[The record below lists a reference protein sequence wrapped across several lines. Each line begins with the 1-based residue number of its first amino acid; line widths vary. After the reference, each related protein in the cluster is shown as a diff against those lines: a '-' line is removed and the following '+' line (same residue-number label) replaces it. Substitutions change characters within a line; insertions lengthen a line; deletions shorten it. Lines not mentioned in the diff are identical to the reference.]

1 MSKSTLAFYS
11 IQGNLLVYSLLGLSS
26 SEMASISSHQPVEAE
41 PKHDAANLQAALD
54 PSSDG
59 LPPDP
64 KLPEKFQPGWRFLAA
79 FGSLCIITLMAA
91 LDATS
96 LSVALPI
103 MAQALGG
110 SAIEAF
116 WSGTSFLLTST
127 VFQPVLGSFSH
138 IFGRKTLIYISLVFF
153 LAGSIL
159 AALAENFTII
169 LVGRA
174 IQGVG
179 GGGIICLTEMVVVDT
194 VPLRERGK
202 WFSFFGAMWSLGT
215 VAGPLLGGGFSQNV
229 SWRWIFWINLP
240 FLGLGSILITL
251 FLKLNVKHNSF
262 FSRLGQIDWL
272 GMTLFL
278 ASTTGF
284 LIPITWG
291 GVQYPWNSWR
301 TLVPLIVSGAGLV
314 AFVLHQDL
322 VAKNPLIRTSVFKS
336 MSAAILFSST
346 IAHGI
351 ILWAILYYMP
361 LYYQAVKG
369 MGPILT
375 GIAMFPWTFTV
386 APASVAAGIAI
397 TVTGRYRWAYRTGWF
412 LTTLGMG
419 LLLLLKVNT
428 TTTAWV
434 FLQLVGGIGTGLLFP
449 AMALAVQAST
459 TAKDQAY
466 AANMFSFFRAFGQT
480 LGVAIGGV
488 IFQNQMAKKMLTY
501 PLLADLASEYSRD
514 AAGLVEIIKAMPAG
528 QMKDQ
533 IKESYTDALKYIWI
547 VMLAFSAVAFIGSW
561 FIKAYD
567 MNAALESEHG
577 FKHEEQVAD
586 TEKNIVAIA

>member
-1 MSKSTLAFYS
+1 MSS
-11 IQGNLLVYSLLGLSS
+11 IPPS
-26 SEMASISSHQPVEAE
+26 QPDRAE
-41 PKHDAANLQAALD
+41 PELD
-54 PSSDG
+54 SSNAQVVPRPS
-59 LPPDP
+59 PEQFDP
-64 KLPEKFQPGWRFLAA
+64 KASETFQPGWRFLAA

-103 MAQALGG
+103 MAKALGG

-127 VFQPVLGSFSH
+127 IFQPVLGSFSH
-138 IFGRKTLIYISLVFF
+138 VFGRKTLIYVSLAFF
-153 LAGSIL
+153 LAGSIV
-159 AALAENFTII
+159 AAVAQNFTVV
-169 LVGRA
+169 LVGRS

-202 WFSFFGAMWSLGT
+202 WLSFFGAMWALGT
-215 VAGPLLGGGFSQNV
+215 VGGPLLGGGFSQNV

-240 FLGLGSILITL
+240 FIGLGGVLIAF
-251 FLKLNVKHNSF
+251 FLKLSVEPGSF
-262 FSRLGQIDWL
+262 ISKLGQIDWL

-291 GVQYPWNSWR
+291 GVQYPWDSWR
-301 TLVPLIVSGAGLV
+301 TLVPLIVSGAGLI
-314 AFVLHQDL
+314 AFALHQEL
-322 VAKNPLIRTSVFKS
+322 IAKNPLIRTSVFKNL
-336 MSAAILFSST
+336 SAAILFSAT

-375 GIAMFPWTFTV
+375 GVAMFPWTFTV
-386 APASVAAGIAI
+386 APASIATGIAI
-397 TVTGRYRWAYRTGWF
+397 AVTGHYRWANRAGWF

-428 TTTAWV
+428 TTVSWV

-449 AMALAVQAST
+449 AMALAVQASA

-488 IFQNQMAKKMLTY
+488 IFQNQMRNKMLTY
-501 PLLADLASEYSRD
+501 PLLADLASEYSKD
-514 AAGLVEIIKAMPAG
+514 AAGLVEILRAMPSG

-533 IKESYTDALKYIWI
+533 LKESYTDALRYIWI
-547 VMLAFSAVAFIGSW
+547 VMLAFSVLAFIGSW

-567 MNAALESEHG
+567 MNAALETEHG
-577 FKHEEQVAD
+577 FIHEEPVAD
-586 TEKNIVAIA
+586 IEMKPTS